1 MIKYITTY
9 DCIKHIISLYRFRD
23 VAEGYIWP
31 NIQISVTCIIIN
43 KEFIKSAR
51 AISVLYSLIAMK
63 I

>member
-31 NIQISVTCIIIN
+31 NIQISVTVGMYN
-43 KEFIKSAR
+43 YK
-51 AISVLYSLIAMK
+51 
-63 I
+63 